1 MSTAARIKC
10 LVRLEDVEQLAS
22 HEKEALEKVI
32 NKYPFR
38 CSDYYLSLIN
48 WDDPDDPLR
57 RAVIPSADELQEWGC
72 LDPSDEKQYTIIP
85 GLEHKYKSTVL
96 MLVSNVCDSICRY
109 CFRKWLFINPMQ
121 ECLSDIDSSIHYI
134 REHDE
139 VTNVLLSGG
148 DPLALSTSKL
158 RPIIEALSQIEHV
171 KIIRIGSRIP
181 AFNPYRI
188 IDDRELVEMIEN
200 LNGDSQKRMYIVTHF
215 IHPRE
220 LTKPAIRAIR
230 LLQRAGAI
238 TANQNP
244 LLRKV
249 NDKPEI
255 LAELMAK
262 LSFIG
267 NVPYYI
273 FQCRPALGNKM
284 FTVPIEEGYEIVE
297 KAKAM
302 VSGLAKRCRFVMS
315 HSTGKIEIIGKTEES
330 VYFRYH
336 RTAAGEDSGG
346 FMVFKSNPEA
356 CWFDD
361 YEEVGQYYPAHLPY
375 RSYGPD

>member
-1 MSTAARIKC
+1 LK
-10 LVRLEDVEQLAS
+10 DVEQLTS
-22 HEKEALEKVI
+22 QEKEILEHVVERF
-32 NKYPFR
+32 PLR
-38 CSDYYLSLIN
+38 CNDYYLSLIN
-48 WDDPDDPLR
+48 WDDSEDPLR
-57 RAVIPSADELQEWGC
+57 HVVIPSVNELQEWGR

-85 GLEHKYKSTVL
+85 GLEHKYNSTVL

-109 CFRKWLFINPMQ
+109 CFRKRLFIHPMQ
-121 ECLSDIDSSIHYI
+121 ECLKDIDSAVHYI

-139 VTNVLLSGG
+139 VTNVLLTGG
-148 DPLALSTSKL
+148 DPLSLSTSKL
-158 RPIIEALSQIEHV
+158 RPIIEALSRIEHV
-171 KIIRIGSRIP
+171 KIVRIGSKIP

-188 IDDRELVEMIEN
+188 TDDKELLEVIEN
-200 LNGDSQKRMYIVTHF
+200 FNGDSQKRLYIITHF

-249 NDKPEI
+249 NDKPEV

-262 LSFIG
+262 LSFVG
-267 NVPYYI
+267 DVPYYI

-284 FTVPIEEGYEIVE
+284 FTVPIEEGYETVE
-297 KAKAM
+297 NAKAM

-315 HSTGKIEIIGKTEES
+315 HSTGKIEIVGKTEKL
-330 VYFRYH
+330 VFFKYH
-336 RTAAGEDSGG
+336 RAAVDTDSGR
-346 FMVFKSNPEA
+346 FMVFKSNPSA

-361 YEEVGQYYPAHLPY
+361 YDEVVKDYPAHLPY
-375 RSYGPD
+375 RTYGPD